1 MRGGTMIL
9 SNGTLLGGRYRILEQ
24 IGMGGMATVYRA
36 NDEKLERS
44 VTVKVLKEEFTE
56 DEDFRSRFKTEAR
69 AAAKLSHP
77 NIVNVYDVGEGNGIY
92 YIVMEYVHGE
102 TLKKVIQKSA
112 PLDNVTT
119 LSIAIQMASA
129 LEHAHQHGVVHRDI
143 KPQNILIS
151 MDGTIKI
158 TDFGIARAAADAT
171 TTDTALGSV
180 YYFSPEQARGG
191 YVDDKSDIYSL
202 GITMFEMLTGHV
214 PFEGDNSVSIA
225 LKHLNSSLPDLR
237 QYNPAVSDTL
247 MNIIKK
253 ATQKKKDD
261 RYASITQMLSD
272 LRQALYEE
280 RHSYGDSAQKAASP
294 LAEEPRPVL
303 LMEEESHRQPAQPMD
318 DQQEEPFGQEE
329 EVQVE
334 LGSRKENTLPEGGV
348 SFERYS
354 KQLKISKDNDDYE
367 EDEYEQRPP
376 RRAPK
381 KKPQP
386 KRPPKGRKAP
396 QDSEEEAYYK
406 AQEKKVTIA
415 AVITALVIIA
425 VITVVGARF
434 LTGQGLLGNSSTQ
447 DETSTVPSFLGM
459 TLEEAQQQ
467 AQTLGI
473 TINQTGE
480 EYSGQYDEEQ
490 IMEQSVQEGSA
501 ITEGMRV
508 DVTVSLGMRS
518 FPMPDVIYDDEDV
531 ALEKIQNAGGST
543 PQREYVFDD
552 VVPQGVV
559 IDQDPEAQTQADSS
573 TPITLTISKGPE
585 TATVTVP
592 SFLGMIMGEAQNL
605 VAESGLQVGTVTV
618 DNSASGERDEI
629 ISQSIDPNEEVERDT
644 RIDFVVVG
652 QSIVEPEESEETTPE
667 QTQPAEETPAQE
679 DGTEGSTQGE
689 SILGGDDENGTISEP
704 QTPAVTSG
712 SQTFTV
718 GTPSSY
724 IDANSINVKILR
736 IDSASSTVDVA
747 FNENRPLSDFPFNVT
762 VSGSGQMEVQLY
774 IDNVYQWSQ
783 MVDFSG
789 GTQ

>member
-1 MRGGTMIL
+1 MIL

-501 ITEGMRV
+501 IIEGMRV

>member
-1 MRGGTMIL
+1 MIL

-543 PQREYVFDD
+543 PQREYVVDD

>member
-1 MRGGTMIL
+1 MIL

-280 RHSYGDSAQKAASP
+280 RHSYGDSAQKVASP

>member
-1 MRGGTMIL
+1 MIL

>member
-1 MRGGTMIL
+1 MIL

-396 QDSEEEAYYK
+396 QDPEEEAYYK

-501 ITEGMRV
+501 IIEGMRV

>member
-1 MRGGTMIL
+1 MIL

-77 NIVNVYDVGEGNGIY
+77 NIVNVYDVGEENGIY

>member
-1 MRGGTMIL
+1 MIL

-280 RHSYGDSAQKAASP
+280 RHSYGDSAQKGASP

>member
-1 MRGGTMIL
+1 M
-9 SNGTLLGGRYRILEQ
+9 
-24 IGMGGMATVYRA
+24 
-36 NDEKLERS
+36 
-44 VTVKVLKEEFTE
+44 
-56 DEDFRSRFKTEAR
+56 
-69 AAAKLSHP
+69 
-77 NIVNVYDVGEGNGIY
+77 
-92 YIVMEYVHGE
+92 
-102 TLKKVIQKSA
+102 
-112 PLDNVTT
+112 
-119 LSIAIQMASA
+119 
-129 LEHAHQHGVVHRDI
+129 
-143 KPQNILIS
+143 
-151 MDGTIKI
+151 
-158 TDFGIARAAADAT
+158 
-171 TTDTALGSV
+171 
-180 YYFSPEQARGG
+180 
-191 YVDDKSDIYSL
+191 
-202 GITMFEMLTGHV
+202 
-214 PFEGDNSVSIA
+214 
-225 LKHLNSSLPDLR
+225 
-237 QYNPAVSDTL
+237 
-247 MNIIKK
+247 
-253 ATQKKKDD
+253 
-261 RYASITQMLSD
+261 
-272 LRQALYEE
+272 
-280 RHSYGDSAQKAASP
+280 
-294 LAEEPRPVL
+294 
-303 LMEEESHRQPAQPMD
+303 
-318 DQQEEPFGQEE
+318 
-329 EVQVE
+329 
-334 LGSRKENTLPEGGV
+334 PEGGV